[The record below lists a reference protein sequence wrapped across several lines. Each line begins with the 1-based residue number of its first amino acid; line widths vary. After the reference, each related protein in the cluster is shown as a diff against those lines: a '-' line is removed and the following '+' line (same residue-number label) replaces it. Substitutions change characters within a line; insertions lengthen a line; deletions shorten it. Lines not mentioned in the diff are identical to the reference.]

1 MVDVTGSDNIGGTNQ
16 SAENNFN
23 DSLFWFEWIELDGTS
38 TSTLSEAGF
47 NISNGDLGS
56 GQTVFNAG
64 GFDAV
69 NVPGEFAQFGDD
81 GSDFGVRVSTSLTV
95 TTGGVYTF
103 EVGSD
108 DGSRL
113 YVDGVEV
120 IENDG
125 LQAFNTESGTI
136 SLDPGQ
142 HEIVIIFF
150 ERAGQQQ
157 LQATISGPDTGGTAI
172 DLAAA
177 DVQANAGSDSVVS
190 GDGNDTVL
198 GGDGDDTILAGAGDD
213 SVEGGTGADE
223 ITGGGGNDTISGDD
237 GNDVILGDG
246 PDGGP
251 ALTRQSFQWDEI
263 PDPNGGGGAGIDD
276 GDNIEA
282 GTSQDTG
289 LITVDVSFAS
299 TLGDADFAFDTF
311 TANTTDIDSG
321 GAPIATDS
329 SGQIF
334 ADTQDAAGTAVFE
347 FSADAAGIEDEVR
360 NLSFRINDIDS
371 SGAASDPFDSVT
383 VRAFDAAG
391 NPVEISL
398 VAGDN
403 LTLTDTDSAP
413 GPDTATQSAGAAGVG
428 TTVGNSL
435 LVNIAGPVAR
445 LEIDFTGSDDNAGGV
460 RITDI
465 FFDAVALP
473 PDAAGGDDSL
483 LGGDGDDTIDGGQGD
498 DTIDGGVGND
508 VLTDVEGSNSI
519 DGGVGNDSI
528 LVTGIGDNTVLGGDG
543 SDTITVFVAGTANN
557 SVDGGDGADS
567 IQTGDSQDT
576 ITGGE
581 DADTIDSG
589 AGDDSVDGGEGDDI
603 LTGFTGADT
612 ILGGT
617 GDDNIDAGDDAD
629 VIDGGDDDDTID
641 GGGGSDAQ
649 TGGDGF
655 DVFLVS
661 AGDDTITDFNTGV
674 GQDFDDGDQTNND
687 FIDFAPFYDD
697 LFELRD
703 DLDDDGLLN
712 QSNAGAE
719 LAGGTVDFSDNTAL
733 SGSIELTGT
742 SSSDL
747 FFDNTNLIC
756 FTAGTLIA
764 TPTGNRPIEDLAI
777 GDLVNTMDHG
787 PKPIRWIGRR
797 RVAACGKMAPVR
809 IAPGV
814 LGNGRDLLVSQQH
827 RMLMQNWQAAMLFG
841 KAEVFVTAK
850 HLVDGDL
857 IVTDETL
864 DEIEYVHFLLDAH
877 EIVFAEGAPSE
888 SLLPGPCA
896 LDAVHPEAREEL
908 ATLFPELVITTKDT
922 TPNVA
927 AARLCLKAYETHL
940 LMTYIQSTCDPA
952 RGAA

>member
-16 SAENNFN
+16 SAENNF
-23 DSLFWFEWIELDGTS
+23 DGSLFWFEWIELAGTS
-38 TSTLSEAGF
+38 TSNLSEAGF
-47 NISNGDLGS
+47 DISNGDLGP

-69 NVPGEFAQFGDD
+69 NVPAEFGQFGDD
-81 GSDFGVRVSTSLTV
+81 GSDFAVRVSTTLTV

-120 IENDG
+120 VENDG
-125 LQAFNTESGTI
+125 LQPFNVEQGTVT
-136 SLDPGQ
+136 LAPGE

-150 ERAGQQQ
+150 ERAGAQQ
-157 LQATISGPDTGGTAI
+157 LQSTISGPDTGGATI

-177 DVQANAGSDSVVS
+177 NVQANAGSDSIES
-190 GDGNDTVL
+190 GAGDDTVL
-198 GGDGDDTILAGAGDD
+198 GGDGDDTIFAGAGDD
-213 SVEGGTGADE
+213 SVDGGTGADE
-223 ITGGGGNDTISGDD
+223 ITGGSGNDTISGDD
-237 GNDVILGDG
+237 GDDVILGDG
-246 PDGGP
+246 PDGGIT
-251 ALTRQSFQWDEI
+251 LTRQSFQWDEI
-263 PDPNGGGGAGIDD
+263 PDPNGGGGIDD
-276 GDNIEA
+276 GDSIEA

-311 TANTTDIDSG
+311 TANTADIDSG

-334 ADTQDAAGTAVFE
+334 ADTQDASGTATFD
-347 FSADAAGIEDEVR
+347 FSANTAGIEDEVR

-383 VRAFDAAG
+383 VRAFNAAG
-391 NPVEISL
+391 DLVEVSL
-398 VAGDN
+398 VGGAN
-403 LTLTDTDSAP
+403 LTLTDTDAAP
-413 GPDTATQSAGAAGVG
+413 GADTATQSAGAAGVG
-428 TTVGNSL
+428 TTVANSL

-445 LEIDFTGSDDNAGGV
+445 LEVDFTGSDDNVGGV

-465 FFDAVALP
+465 FFDAVAIP
-473 PDAAGGDDSL
+473 PDTVGGDDSL
-483 LGGDGDDTIDGGQGD
+483 LGGEGADTIEGGQGD
-498 DTIDGGVGND
+498 DTIEGGIGDD
-508 VLTDVEGSNSI
+508 VLTDVAGSNSI
-519 DGGVGNDSI
+519 DGGDGNDSVF
-528 LVTGIGDNTVLGGDG
+528 VTGIGDNTVLGGDG
-543 SDTITVFVAGTANN
+543 DDTITVFVGGLATNTIDGGSGNDLINAGDSADTITGDIGNDTLDGGAGAD
-557 SVDGGDGADS
+557 SVDGGDGDDTL
-567 IQTGDSQDT
+567 IGFTGEDT
-576 ITGGE
+576 IVG
-581 DADTIDSG
+581 G
-589 AGDDSVDGGEGDDI
+589 AGDD
-603 LTGFTGADT
+603 
-612 ILGGT
+612 
-617 GDDNIDAGDDAD
+617 NITAGDDAD
-629 VIDGGDDDDTID
+629 IIDGGADNDTLD

-661 AGDDTITDFNTGV
+661 DGDDTITDFNTGA

-687 FIDFAPFYDD
+687 FIDLAPFYDD

-712 QSNAGAE
+712 QSNTGAV
-719 LAGGTVDFSDNTAL
+719 LANGVVDFSDNTAL
-733 SGSIELTGT
+733 PGTIELTGT

-764 TPTGNRPIEDLAI
+764 TPAGDRPIQDLAI
-777 GDLVNTMDHG
+777 GDLVDTLDHG
-787 PKPIRWIGRR
+787 PQPIRWIGRR
-797 RVAACGKMAPVR
+797 RVAASGRMAPVR
-809 IAPGV
+809 IASDA
-814 LGNGRDLLVSQQH
+814 LGAERDLLVSQQH
-827 RMLMQNWQAAMLFG
+827 RMLMRGWQAAMLFG
-841 KAEVFVTAK
+841 KTEVFVTAK
-850 HLVDGDL
+850 HLVDGQT
-857 IVTDETL
+857 IFIDETL
-864 DEIEYVHFLLDAH
+864 DEIEYVHVLFDAH

-908 ATLFPELVITTKDT
+908 LALFPELADITPDDT
-922 TPNVA
+922 SNVV
-927 AARLCLKAYETHL
+927 AARLCLKSHETRL
-940 LMTYIQSTCDPA
+940 LLKYLQDTIDPA